1 MRNRHGM
8 SGTPRGR
15 YLQKNSSRPRCD
27 DITGLWVNYFENRT
41 LARACS
47 RSYWNFIG
55 FEAYDLLPEPVI
67 PLRHTRLNRLQ
78 FIGRINLRRLPGRP
92 KTTRIL
98 RHYAHQLR
106 MLLARL
112 EPAARNKLARS
123 IQQEL
128 RRIQQELRRSQQK
141 RIIAQQNPDGSKPP
155 SQTA

>member
-47 RSYWNFIG
+47 RSYWNLIG

-128 RRIQQELRRSQQK
+128 RRSQQK

>member
-1 MRNRHGM
+1 M

-47 RSYWNFIG
+47 RSYWNLIG

-123 IQQEL
+123 IE
-128 RRIQQELRRSQQK
+128 QELRRSQQK

>member
-47 RSYWNFIG
+47 RSYWNLIG

-128 RRIQQELRRSQQK
+128 RRSQQK
-141 RIIAQQNPDGSKPP
+141 RITAQQNPDGSKPP

>member
-15 YLQKNSSRPRCD
+15 YLEKNSSRPRCD

-128 RRIQQELRRSQQK
+128 RRSQQK
-141 RIIAQQNPDGSKPP
+141 RITAQQNPDGSKPP

>member
-15 YLQKNSSRPRCD
+15 YLEKNSSRPRCD

-78 FIGRINLRRLPGRP
+78 FIGRIDLRHLPDRP

-123 IQQEL
+123 IE
-128 RRIQQELRRSQQK
+128 QELRRSQQK
-141 RIIAQQNPDGSKPP
+141 RITAQQNPDGSKPP

>member
-15 YLQKNSSRPRCD
+15 YLEKNSSRPRCD

-123 IQQEL
+123 IE
-128 RRIQQELRRSQQK
+128 QELRRSQQK
-141 RIIAQQNPDGSKPP
+141 RITAQQNPDGSKPP

>member
-128 RRIQQELRRSQQK
+128 RRSQQK
-141 RIIAQQNPDGSKPP
+141 RITAQQNPDGSKPP

>member
-15 YLQKNSSRPRCD
+15 YLEKNSSRPRCD

-67 PLRHTRLNRLQ
+67 PLRHTHLNRLQ
-78 FIGRINLRRLPGRP
+78 FIGRINLRRLPDRP

-128 RRIQQELRRSQQK
+128 RRSQQK

>member
-123 IQQEL
+123 IE
-128 RRIQQELRRSQQK
+128 QELRRSQQK
-141 RIIAQQNPDGSKPP
+141 RITAQQNPDGSKPP

>member
-128 RRIQQELRRSQQK
+128 RRSQQK